1 MVKYNDVLTK
11 QYKNA
16 EIEVVI
22 EDDVIT
28 TAKVYV
34 DGQCVV
40 CTDILTDKGEDVH
53 FNRNNLSSVYAL
65 MQEDVDKMWDE
76 NFKAVTAKTEA

>member
-34 DGQCVV
+34 DGQCVG
-40 CTDILTDKGEDVH
+40 CTDIWTDKGEDVP
-53 FNRNNLSSVYAL
+53 FNRNNLSAVYAL